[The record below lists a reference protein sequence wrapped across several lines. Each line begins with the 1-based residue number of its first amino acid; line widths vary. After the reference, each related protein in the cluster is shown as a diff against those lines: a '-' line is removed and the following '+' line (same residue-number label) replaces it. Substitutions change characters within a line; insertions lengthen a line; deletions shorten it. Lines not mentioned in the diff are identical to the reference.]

1 MPGQG
6 ADHYDQCLQLLRE
19 LDRDRYAATLYLP
32 EKIRSAAAA
41 LYAFNAEIAAIA
53 DRVKEPMAGEIR
65 LQWWR
70 EAILGTRETGNN
82 PVAVALLATL
92 ERHELPRQ
100 PLIDLIDARVF
111 DLYHDPMPDRT
122 ALEAYCGQTGSV
134 LLQLVALAGE
144 AARDTALADAC
155 GHAGVAIRMSE
166 IVRRMPLDRNAGKC
180 PLPVT
185 MLAATGL
192 SVDDWL
198 KQEPDSRH
206 ANAASAFIALAL
218 EHRANAVAAI
228 AKLDREILPVFLP
241 LAPASSWLRA
251 AERAGLQ
258 LLTRGV
264 TLSPLR
270 RQLSLAKAA
279 FVGFR

>member
-1 MPGQG
+1 MAMLGG
-6 ADHYDQCLQLLRE
+6 DHFDRSLQLLRE
-19 LDRDRYAATLYLP
+19 SDRDRYAATLYLP
-32 EKIRSAAAA
+32 EKVRPAAAA
-41 LYAFNAEIAAIA
+41 LYAFNAEIAAIP

-70 EAILGTRETGNN
+70 EVIVGTRESGNS
-82 PVAVALLATL
+82 PLAVALLETL

-100 PLIDLIDARVF
+100 PLTDLIDARVF

-134 LLQLVALAGE
+134 ILQLVAIAGG
-144 AARDTALADAC
+144 AARDAALADSC

-166 IVRRMPLDRNAGKC
+166 IVRRMPLDRGHGKC

-192 SVDDWL
+192 SVDEWL
-198 KQEPDSRH
+198 RQEPGSRH
-206 ANAASAFIALAL
+206 FNAVNAFIALAF
-218 EHRANAVAAI
+218 EHRAKAVAAM
-228 AKLDREILPVFLP
+228 AGLNKENLPVFLP
-241 LAPASSWLRA
+241 LAPAGSWLRA
-251 AERAGLQ
+251 AGRAGTQ
-258 LLTRGV
+258 LLNGGV

-270 RQLSLAKAA
+270 RQVSLAKAA
-279 FVGFR
+279 LWGLR

>member
-1 MPGQG
+1 MSGQG
-6 ADHYDQCLQLLRE
+6 GDQYGPCLQLLRE
-19 LDRDRYAATLYLP
+19 SDRDRYAATLYLP
-32 EKIRSAAAA
+32 EKTRSAASA
-41 LYAFNAEIAAIA
+41 LYAFAAEIAAIP

-70 EAILGTRETGNN
+70 EVILGTREAGNN

-92 ERHELPRQ
+92 EHHELPRQ
-100 PLIDLIDARVF
+100 PLTDLVDARVF
-111 DLYHDPMPDRT
+111 DLYHDPMPDPT

-134 LLQLVALAGE
+134 LLQLVALAGGAE
-144 AARDTALADAC
+144 RDTALADAC

-192 SVDDWL
+192 SVEDWL
-198 KQEPDSRH
+198 RQEPDTRH
-206 ANAASAFIALAL
+206 GNAANAVIALAL
-218 EHRANAVAAI
+218 EHRAKAVAAI

-241 LAPASSWLRA
+241 LAPANSWLRA

-270 RQLSLAKAA
+270 RQLSLAKTA